1 MLAVIL
7 LFWLVKFLILMAFDM
22 IIKGLVYMENAFAQ
36 MSMVE
41 SVVPMGVDQQELNDW
56 TRRMRL
62 CLNEH
67 SNRDSRFVFVISNA
81 YVMYL

>member
-41 SVVPMGVDQQELNDW
+41 SVVRMGVDQQELDDW

-62 CLNEH
+62 CLNER

-81 YVMYL
+81 YAMYL